1 VKTLCNAFLLAL
13 TLISALHV
21 VTVQH
26 TSRKVFIEIQE
37 LERERDRLNEEWGKL
52 QLEQSTWA
60 VDDRVELFARD
71 KLKMTRPDTGSLFYL
86 MR

>member
-1 VKTLCNAFLLAL
+1 VKTLCNAFLLVL
-13 TLISALHV
+13 VLISAIHV
-21 VTVQH
+21 VKVQH

-37 LERERDRLNEEWGKL
+37 LEKERDRLNEEWGKL

-60 VDDRVELFARD
+60 VDDRVELFAKD
-71 KLKMTRPDTGSLFYL
+71 KLNMTKPDKSSLFYL